1 MPIIA
6 ISRGSFSGGSR
17 LAEEL
22 HSRLGWRV
30 LSQEV
35 ITEAAR
41 KYGVSEEEM
50 LRALDHPANF
60 FERMTR
66 RKQRYILASQAVL
79 VEAFADGD
87 GIYHGLGGAFLFE
100 DLCNIYRV
108 LLVAPME
115 WRVAALMEDRLV
127 THDQAVSYIR
137 NEDERRAKWGRQMF
151 GVEWNEPSLYDI
163 VIDLERLDIEAA
175 ADAIAKIVS
184 SEKYHPTPKCVQ
196 EFTSFT
202 LATRVKA
209 ELYFNSSFNHDIVEV
224 TATGSTVRLAGGRA
238 FEATRTALVDWVRA
252 IPGVEKVVTN
262 LDDKEVPGTAV
273 DLDFGMS
280 TRDTRARDVM
290 LPPNSYP
297 HLNQD
302 VSIRDAIVALSASA
316 VRLDDGYFL
325 APRYILILDDNERLV
340 GIVSRRELLEGLV
353 PQIRESKTSRRHIQ
367 ELVPFAGDMPSE
379 IFINWTSL
387 FTHRAVASSYEP
399 VGTVMRRVRASVG
412 MEDSLSTVI
421 TTMLHHGVDL
431 LPVLD
436 GDRVAGVV
444 VMTNIFDL
452 VGQFIMEHGVKDG

>member
-17 LAEEL
+17 LAKEI

-60 FERMTR
+60 FERITR
-66 RKQRYILASQAVL
+66 KKQRFILASQAVL
-79 VEAFADGD
+79 VEAVADGN

-100 DLCNIYRV
+100 DLCNVYKV

-115 WRVAALMEDRLV
+115 WRVAALVKNRLV
-127 THDQAVSYIR
+127 TREQAVSYIR
-137 NEDERRAKWGRQMF
+137 EEDERRAKWGRQMF
-151 GVEWNEPSLYDI
+151 GVEWNDPDLYDI
-163 VIDLERLDIEAA
+163 VVDLEATEIETA
-175 ADAIAKIVS
+175 ADKISEIVS
-184 SEKYHPTPKCVQ
+184 SEKYQPTPKCVQ
-196 EFTSFT
+196 EFTSFA

-224 TATGSTVRLAGGRA
+224 TASESTVRLAGGKA
-238 FEATRTALVDWVRA
+238 FEATKTTLVDWVRA
-252 IPGVEKVVTN
+252 IPGVDKVVTN
-262 LDDKEVPGTAV
+262 LDDIEAPGTAV
-273 DLDFGMS
+273 DLDFGIS

-290 LPPNSYP
+290 LPPTGYP

-302 VSIRDAIVALSASA
+302 ISIRDAIVALSASA

-325 APRYILILDDNERLV
+325 APRYILVLDDDGRLV
-340 GIVSRRELLEGLV
+340 GIVSRRDLLEGLV

-379 IFINWTSL
+379 IFIKWTSL
-387 FTHRAVASSYEP
+387 FTHRAVTSSYQP
-399 VGTVMRRVRASVG
+399 VRTVMRTVRATVG
-412 MEDSLSTVI
+412 VEDSLSTVI
-421 TTMLHHGVDL
+421 TTMLHHSVDL

-452 VGQFIMEHGVKDG
+452 VGQFIMEHGVKDE